1 MTKQTKYN
9 TVETTLN
16 IKTLKRGQIDTVNT
30 QIMTAHF
37 SVLGTGTS
45 MKSDEAK
52 LALLAQNIL
61 I

>member
-37 SVLGTGTS
+37 SVLGRHFNE
-45 MKSDEAK
+45 K
-52 LALLAQNIL
+52 
-61 I
+61 